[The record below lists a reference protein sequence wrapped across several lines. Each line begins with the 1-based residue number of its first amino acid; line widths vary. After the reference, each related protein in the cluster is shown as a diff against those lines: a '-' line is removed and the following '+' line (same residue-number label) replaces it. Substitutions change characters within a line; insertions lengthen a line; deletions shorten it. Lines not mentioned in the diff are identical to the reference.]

1 MGMSLA
7 QKILARASGK
17 TEVRPGE
24 YVTANVDLA
33 MAHDAIGVVINILNE
48 AGIKKI
54 WDPDKVVSILD
65 HLTPA
70 PTVQAAEAHKMVENA
85 VKAFNIRHFYGQWA
99 GICHQVLPEKGWV
112 LPGQLIVGT
121 DSHTTTYGAFGAA
134 GTGLGFTDMAYVF
147 ATGKLWFRVPET
159 IKFVMSGT
167 APPGVMSKDII
178 LYIAGKYSVSVA
190 QYKAVEFAGP
200 VAKEMSLASR
210 MTMSN
215 MSVEI
220 GAKFGFFEPDEK
232 VRQYLSTRTNKLF
245 DLISPDGDAVYE
257 KEYEVDVSQLEPQI
271 AIPYAIDNVKPVSQV
286 GEVKLD
292 QALLGGCT
300 NGRLED
306 LRVAADI
313 VKGRKVHPDTRL
325 LVVPASAEVYKEAI
339 AEGILYTLVDSGA
352 IILNSSCGTCF
363 GAHMGLLASGESC
376 IASINRNFK
385 GRMGSPEAQV
395 YLASPATVAAS
406 AIEGK
411 IADPRKYQGGL
422 R

>member
-159 IKFVMSGT
+159 IKFIMSGT
-167 APPGVMSKDII
+167 VPPGVMSKDII

-200 VAKEMSLASR
+200 VAREMSLASR

-232 VRQYLSTRTNKLF
+232 VRQYLSTRTNKPF

-286 GEVKLD
+286 GEVKLN

-325 LVVPASAEVYKEAI
+325 LVVPASAEVLKEAI

>member
-385 GRMGSPEAQV
+385 GRMGSPEAKV

>member
-286 GEVKLD
+286 GEVKLN

-339 AEGILYTLVDSGA
+339 AEGILYTLADSGA

-385 GRMGSPEAQV
+385 GRMGSPEAKV